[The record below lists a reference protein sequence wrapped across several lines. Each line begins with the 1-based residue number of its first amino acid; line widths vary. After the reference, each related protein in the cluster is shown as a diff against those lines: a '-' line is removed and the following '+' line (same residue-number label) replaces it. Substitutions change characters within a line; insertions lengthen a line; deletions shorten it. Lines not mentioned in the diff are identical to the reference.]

1 MTRQRPKSI
10 VLVNT
15 GDGKGKTSAAI
26 GMAIRGVARGWRVG
40 VIQFVKSGKWKT
52 GEARLAEKLDI
63 DWWSLGDGFTWES
76 EDLKTSSRL
85 GREAW
90 ALAAKLIADGK
101 HQLIILDEITYAMTF
116 GWIPTADVGEA
127 IINRPATVNVVLTGR
142 DAPDEIIQIAD
153 TVTEMRNVKHAFD
166 QGISAIKGIDF

>member
-1 MTRQRPKSI
+1 VTRKRPKSI

-26 GMAIRGVARGWRVG
+26 GIAIRGVARGWRVA

-52 GEARLAEKLDI
+52 GEAKLAEKLGI
-63 DWWSLGDGFTWES
+63 DWWSLGDGFTWDSDNPEAGA
-76 EDLKTSSRL
+76 KL

-90 ALAAKLIADGK
+90 ALAAEHIAAGD

-116 GWIPTADVGEA
+116 EWIPTTDVVEA
-127 IINRPATVNVVLTGR
+127 ITDRPPTVNIVLTGR
-142 DAPDEIIQIAD
+142 DAPDEIIEIAD

-166 QGISAIKGIDF
+166 QGISAMKGIDY